1 MSSLH
6 VIARGKI
13 NQRATLLLMRK
24 IEELKIVPIEQLN
37 AGEFEEKAGVYK
49 INWTISDHTP
59 YLGTKQLQCRVVYEP
74 GAITVVESIFYRSE

>member
-6 VIARGKI
+6 LIARGKM

-37 AGEFEEKAGVYK
+37 AGEFEENAGVYK
-49 INWTISDHTP
+49 ILWTIQDHTP
-59 YLGTKQLQCRVVYEP
+59 YLGTKQLQCRVIYEP
-74 GAITVVESIFYRSE
+74 GALTVVESIFYRSE